1 MDVDKIIKIAKY
13 FNLPERY
20 SLTGSK
26 DISKIK
32 DESMQKLLEFYINL
46 YDKLRI
52 KKDLIYKTNDLE
64 KKGFLLKDYKIMYN
78 EFEGIWS
85 NILSWLEN
93 KKQDVIDLEIL
104 GG

>member
-32 DESMQKLLEFYINL
+32 DESMQKMLEFYIN
-46 YDKLRI
+46 
-52 KKDLIYKTNDLE
+52 
-64 KKGFLLKDYKIMYN
+64 FM
-78 EFEGIWS
+78 
-85 NILSWLEN
+85 
-93 KKQDVIDLEIL
+93 
-104 GG
+104 

>member
-32 DESMQKLLEFYINL
+32 DESMQKMLEFYINL
-46 YDKLRI
+46 YDELLI
-52 KKDLIYKTNDLE
+52 KKDLKYKTNDLE
-64 KKGFLLKDYKIMYN
+64 KKGLLLKGYKIMSK
-78 EFEGIWS
+78 FAF
-85 NILSWLEN
+85 NITKAFIKRTNTKNLF
-93 KKQDVIDLEIL
+93 
-104 GG
+104 

>member
-78 EFEGIWS
+78 EFEGI
-85 NILSWLEN
+85 
-93 KKQDVIDLEIL
+93 
-104 GG
+104 

>member
-32 DESMQKLLEFYINL
+32 DESMQKMLEFYINL
-46 YDKLRI
+46 YDELLI
-52 KKDLIYKTNDLE
+52 KKDLKYKTNHCKALA
-64 KKGFLLKDYKIMYN
+64 KFLQSYRLRILIPPEIFIM
-78 EFEGIWS
+78 
-85 NILSWLEN
+85 
-93 KKQDVIDLEIL
+93 
-104 GG
+104 

>member
-32 DESMQKLLEFYINL
+32 DESMQKMLEFYINFMWWIT
-46 YDKLRI
+46 YQ
-52 KKDLIYKTNDLE
+52 
-64 KKGFLLKDYKIMYN
+64 KGFKI
-78 EFEGIWS
+78 
-85 NILSWLEN
+85 
-93 KKQDVIDLEIL
+93 
-104 GG
+104 